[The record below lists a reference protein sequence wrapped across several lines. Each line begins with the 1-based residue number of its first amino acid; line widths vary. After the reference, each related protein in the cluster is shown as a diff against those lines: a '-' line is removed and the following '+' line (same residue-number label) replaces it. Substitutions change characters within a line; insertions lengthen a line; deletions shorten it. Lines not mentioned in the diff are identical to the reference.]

1 MMMMTGKSM
10 ASLRANHASLGN
22 IRMWH
27 WIALTRSEETDLY
40 LQYLST
46 LCSIIPFNSNEI
58 NTTSISIS
66 SIAIVKNT
74 SVQEH
79 FTSSVMVVRTVS
91 LHWIRDVKDKSLT

>member
-1 MMMMTGKSM
+1 MMMTGKSM

-27 WIALTRSEETDLY
+27 CIAHRSEETDLY

-46 LCSIIPFNSNEI
+46 LCSIIPFHSNEI
-58 NTTSISIS
+58 NTTSTSIG

-91 LHWIRDVKDKSLT
+91 PHWIRDVEDESLT